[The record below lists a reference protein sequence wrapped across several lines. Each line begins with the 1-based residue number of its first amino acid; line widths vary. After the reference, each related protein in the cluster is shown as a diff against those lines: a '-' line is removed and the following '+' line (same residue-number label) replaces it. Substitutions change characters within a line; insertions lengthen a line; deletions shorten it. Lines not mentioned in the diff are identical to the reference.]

1 MRYDIRKRPSNA
13 VLDVTLDEDERI
25 DAKPG
30 AMVSRSATVTTDTE
44 IAGGEGVT
52 GMLSRAI
59 SDEREMTSN
68 AFVAEEDGG
77 HVLLAPDA
85 PGDVTPI
92 DLAETGRIKVQ
103 SGSPLAWTEGV
114 EKSTAMN
121 ESRNFFSSGELT
133 VLAMEG
139 DGTAFLSA
147 YGAVVEREIAADD
160 PVIVDEDH
168 LIAWTDGLDLSRERD
183 GSIKS
188 ALLGGEG
195 YVTKFSGSGTVWLQT
210 RDPLVFVRSTGGN

>member
-13 VLDVTLDEDERI
+13 VLEVTLDEGERI
-25 DAKPG
+25 DAKAG
-30 AMVSRSATVTTDTE
+30 AMISRSASVAADTE
-44 IAGGEGVT
+44 VAGGEGVT

-68 AFVAEEDGG
+68 AFTSDADGA
-77 HVLLAPDA
+77 HVMLAPDT

-92 DLAETGRIKVQ
+92 DLAETGRIKIQ
-103 SGSPLAWTEGV
+103 SGSPLAWTDGV
-114 EKSTAMN
+114 QKSTAAN
-121 ESRNFFSSGELT
+121 NSRNLFSSGELT

-147 YGAVVEREIAADD
+147 YGSVVERDVTDGD
-160 PVIVDEDH
+160 PLVVDEDH
-168 LIAWTDGLDLSRERD
+168 LIAWTDGLDLNRERD

-188 ALLGGEG
+188 TLLGGEG
-195 YVTKFSGSGTVWLQT
+195 YVTRFTGSGTVWLQT
-210 RDPLVFVRSTGGN
+210 RDPLVFMQSAGGN